1 MIEHG
6 RLACLSD
13 LRVELLGVL
22 VNMNGVEEE
31 VLVERLVVVPH
42 HPPAYEANML
52 LFLFNETQKCAKFD
66 AILRNFPD
74 GYFCENF
81 HTNFSVILTFP
92 RKW

>member
-1 MIEHG
+1 MVEHG

-42 HPPAYEANML
+42 HPPEYEHAFYSSTTRKNAQ
-52 LFLFNETQKCAKFD
+52 N
-66 AILRNFPD
+66 
-74 GYFCENF
+74 
-81 HTNFSVILTFP
+81 LT
-92 RKW
+92 